1 VNLEEEDGALVYREA
16 DPVNEDRWGCGTGGV
31 RHIQTGTR
39 EKTRSPGRRLFL
51 ASREAGCGGG
61 ESTSARE
68 RGRDQPGITPCFL
81 RWIYELIR

>member
-1 VNLEEEDGALVYREA
+1 MNLEEEDGALVYREA

-31 RHIQTGTR
+31 QHIQTGTR

-61 ESTSARE
+61 SQLVPARE
-68 RGRDQPGITPCFL
+68 GGTSPGLPRVF
-81 RWIYELIR
+81 